1 MCFVRPITV
10 AAPVLIPPSLWV
22 EFPVGVGFSIGEVT
36 ATNQVEAAADF
47 INFFRNFQNIFGIS
61 NYKIYVT
68 GESYAGRYVPYV
80 SSAMLDQNDTTHFD
94 LSGTFR
100 EILD

>member
-1 MCFVRPITV
+1 M
-10 AAPVLIPPSLWV
+10 LIGTGRLWV

-36 ATNQVEAAADF
+36 ATNQEDIAADF
-47 INFFRNFQNIFGIS
+47 INWFRNFQHTFSIS

-80 SSAMLDQNDTTHFD
+80 SAAMLNQNDTTYFN
-94 LSGTFR
+94 LSGMV
-100 EILD
+100 LL